1 MVMYDELVHFTES
14 QFFYMLSR
22 NRSTCGVKPYIRAT
36 CNPDGESWVAKFI
49 DWWIDPETGYA
60 DESRCG
66 KIRYFVRKN
75 NIIHWADTPQ
85 ELYETFGL
93 YTPED
98 KTDVKSVS
106 FMSVETQIARIRGNI
121 ASAYAQA
128 AQKGAQLPAVQNSEN
143 LPGTIMG
150 IPAGGLPDDVY
161 TITVESSDQAG
172 GSASG
177 GGVLSRGMAVTV
189 TVEAVAVDGYHF
201 VNWQENGQTVSESES
216 YTFTVTGDRTLT
228 AVFEESLYVSGV
240 DWWAASLPSSGGWE
254 KVTCGNGKFVTV
266 NDKGKAAYSTDGI
279 SWTEVALPSSA
290 DWDGVAYGNGKFVA
304 VANRSNKAAYSTD
317 GITWT
322 AATMPSSAGW
332 YCVAYGNGKFV
343 AIASGSAS
351 KIAAYSTDGITW
363 TAVTLPSTTNWQSV
377 TYGNGKF
384 VAVGQGKAA
393 YSTDGISWTDVT
405 LPFKTW
411 RSVAY
416 GDGKFVTI
424 PGESVEALYSTDG
437 VTWAAATLPSAIYWQ
452 NVTYGGGKFVAVSTM
467 SSNEAAYSTD
477 GITWRAA
484 TMPSSAYWRCVTYG
498 NGKFVAVAGS
508 GNKAAYSSEKGPG
521 V

>member
-1 MVMYDELVHFTES
+1 
-14 QFFYMLSR
+14 
-22 NRSTCGVKPYIRAT
+22 
-36 CNPDGESWVAKFI
+36 
-49 DWWIDPETGYA
+49 
-60 DESRCG
+60 
-66 KIRYFVRKN
+66 
-75 NIIHWADTPQ
+75 
-85 ELYETFGL
+85 
-93 YTPED
+93 
-98 KTDVKSVS
+98 
-106 FMSVETQIARIRGNI
+106 MSVETQIARIRGNI

-128 AQKGAQLPAVQNSEN
+128 AQKGAQKGAQLPAVQDSEN

-172 GSASG
+172 GTASG

-216 YTFTVTGDRTLT
+216 YTFTVTGDRTLM
-228 AVFEESLYVSGV
+228 AVFEESKYVSGA

-254 KVTCGNGKFVTV
+254 KVTYGNGKFVAV
-266 NDKGKAAYSTDGI
+266 GEGKAAYSTDGI
-279 SWTEVALPSSA
+279 SWT
-290 DWDGVAYGNGKFVA
+290 G
-304 VANRSNKAAYSTD
+304 
-317 GITWT
+317 
-322 AATMPSSAGW
+322 
-332 YCVAYGNGKFV
+332 
-343 AIASGSAS
+343 
-351 KIAAYSTDGITW
+351 
-363 TAVTLPSTTNWQSV
+363 
-377 TYGNGKF
+377 
-384 VAVGQGKAA
+384 
-393 YSTDGISWTDVT
+393 VT

-416 GDGKFVTI
+416 GDRKFVAI
-424 PGESVEALYSTDG
+424 AAQSREAVYSTDG

-452 NVTYGGGKFVAVSTM
+452 NVTYGGGKFVAVSTL

-498 NGKFVAVAGS
+498 NGKFVAVAGF